1 MHLLSFQYVRP
12 RIDFLRTQPAEVSQP
27 DAERLIWW
35 ETMIGMAGFELQ
47 APRGSGLC
55 SIAVLT
61 SVAGVGRSEPKSQL
75 P

>member
-1 MHLLSFQYVRP
+1 MFQAFVDGP
-12 RIDFLRTQPAEVSQP
+12 QPAEVSQP

-47 APRGSGLC
+47 APRGSGLW

-61 SVAGVGRSEPKSQL
+61 SVAWRRTF
-75 P
+75 

>member
-1 MHLLSFQYVRP
+1 MLSVSVREVNHLGSNSLY
-12 RIDFLRTQPAEVSQP
+12 DDLRSLY
-27 DAERLIWW
+27 DRCGG

-61 SVAGVGRSEPKSQL
+61 SVAWRRRSEPESQL